1 MEVEILLVTER
12 YSVHF
17 VRVEA
22 RSQSDRTQCLGLTAG
37 EDGRS
42 VRHGQH
48 VDCAPDGADFG
59 GLAAIQADA
68 FVQNKTADGVALH
81 IVVIQFGQGD
91 FLCPFVL
98 VHSFFGEI
106 LCDEFVDHFR
116 EFLAAFLFAQS
127 HFGYGIDLVVGILA
141 DFLAQF
147 LVVGLVA
154 VNAFV
159 SSFGHLG
166 GEGFLRLYLILDG
179 FVGGF
184 EGIDHFGFTDEL
196 HLTFHHRNGI
206 GGGAYHQFDVGI
218 GHLFQRG
225 VDHEL
230 SVDARYAYFGD
241 GCFERDVRNGDG
253 RRGGQSGQ
261 RIGLGMSVVGKQLN
275 DDLRL
280 GVIVRGK
287 HGAQDAVHQ
296 TGDEDLF
303 VVGAHFAFHESA
315 GEAAGCGE
323 RFFVLDGQGK
333 EIGAFLA
340 FIGCG
345 YGGQHDRAAHSYDSG
360 SGGLFGPYTG
370 LDGDGATVL
379 EGNGLRKRLWNL
391 HGAFLVFVPFPAW
404 KGRQVFCL
412 NYLLLKCFACKG
424 RQKILREDD
433 LSQIKKLAPQA
444 CAAKAA
450 LRPLGA
456 ANFSCPT
463 PSGSGPKIPPR
474 TTVLPCGPAADGPPV
489 RTGFPAGAA
498 HCATSCGAG

>member
-1 MEVEILLVTER
+1 
-12 YSVHF
+12 
-17 VRVEA
+17 
-22 RSQSDRTQCLGLTAG
+22 
-37 EDGRS
+37 
-42 VRHGQH
+42 
-48 VDCAPDGADFG
+48 
-59 GLAAIQADA
+59 
-68 FVQNKTADGVALH
+68 
-81 IVVIQFGQGD
+81 
-91 FLCPFVL
+91 
-98 VHSFFGEI
+98 
-106 LCDEFVDHFR
+106 
-116 EFLAAFLFAQS
+116 
-127 HFGYGIDLVVGILA
+127 
-141 DFLAQF
+141 
-147 LVVGLVA
+147 
-154 VNAFV
+154 
-159 SSFGHLG
+159 
-166 GEGFLRLYLILDG
+166 
-179 FVGGF
+179 
-184 EGIDHFGFTDEL
+184 
-196 HLTFHHRNGI
+196 
-206 GGGAYHQFDVGI
+206 
-218 GHLFQRG
+218 
-225 VDHEL
+225 
-230 SVDARYAYFGD
+230 
-241 GCFERDVRNGDG
+241 
-253 RRGGQSGQ
+253 
-261 RIGLGMSVVGKQLN
+261 MSVVGKQLN